1 MGYEAKKHWEKQY
14 LEKVK
19 LLYAAFPRGALIE
32 CEEPDFLVTSEGTI
46 CGIEMVQYV
55 RGQGKGGSPIRWRE
69 ELHEQVIVLA
79 KSKHEGQSAIAVSVH
94 VHWFHHRDV
103 RSGDVDR
110 IADEI
115 CKLVNSCQPLQ
126 VNESIAIE
134 PDYRT
139 DISDYVSR
147 VSIRR
152 RSSGKTVWSNVEVG
166 PAQADAVELQRL
178 ISSKNEKVSSYLK
191 KCSQVWL
198 VIVADGQRI
207 SSSGELTLRERQTK
221 FESEFEKV
229 LYYDAESGCVFELGT

>member
-1 MGYEAKKHWEKQY
+1 MSYEAKKHWEKQY

-32 CEEPDFLVTSEGTI
+32 CEEPDFLVTSEVTT

-69 ELHEQVIVLA
+69 ELHKQVIVLA

-94 VHWFHHRDV
+94 VHWLHHREL

-115 CKLVNSCQPLQ
+115 CKLVNSCQPLE

-166 PAQADAVELQRL
+166 PAEADAVELQRI
-178 ISSKNEKVSSYLK
+178 ISSKNGKVNSYLT
-191 KCSQVWL
+191 KCSEVWL
-198 VIVADGQRI
+198 VIVADARRI
-207 SSSGELTLRERQTK
+207 SSSGELSLRERQTK
-221 FESEFEKV
+221 FESDFKKV
-229 LYYDAESGCVFELGT
+229 LYYDAESDSVIDLLS